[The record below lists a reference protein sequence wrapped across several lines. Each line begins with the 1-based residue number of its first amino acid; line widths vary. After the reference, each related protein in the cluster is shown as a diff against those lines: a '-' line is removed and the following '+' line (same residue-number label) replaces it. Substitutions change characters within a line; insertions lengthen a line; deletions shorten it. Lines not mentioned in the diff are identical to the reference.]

1 MEWQKQS
8 GFWVQTVVAQE
19 WIDLERL
26 TYNLWSLVPSSRDTH
41 LGSCEDSV
49 NCTRYCTGHGAC
61 CLGEAQ
67 GLQCLSLLFWEQCIY
82 VGVFKKHWQ
91 IHGAYMDYCCFRF
104 FLEHRG
110 RIHNVFMRRAT
121 FAPPSPAPDLDF
133 TGLEVS
139 VMRADVI
146 PLSKVGEEIVV
157 ISTTSPSPRHWKCCE
172 LCSLAPL
179 LCSLCLGAPEGL

>member
-41 LGSCEDSV
+41 LGSCEDLV

-67 GLQCLSLLFWEQCIY
+67 GFQCLSLLFWEQCIY
-82 VGVFKKHWQ
+82 VGVFKKHCLTNTWG
-91 IHGAYMDYCCFRF
+91 IHGLLLFQIFLRTQRQDPQYFYEESYFRSPLPRPRPWLYWTRGF
-104 FLEHRG
+104 SDMCWCDTLEQSW
-110 RIHNVFMRRAT
+110 RRDSGNFHHFPFSKT
-121 FAPPSPAPDLDF
+121 
-133 TGLEVS
+133 LEVLWT
-139 VMRADVI
+139 VL
-146 PLSKVGEEIVV
+146 LSS
-157 ISTTSPSPRHWKCCE
+157 ST
-172 LCSLAPL
+172 L
-179 LCSLCLGAPEGL
+179 